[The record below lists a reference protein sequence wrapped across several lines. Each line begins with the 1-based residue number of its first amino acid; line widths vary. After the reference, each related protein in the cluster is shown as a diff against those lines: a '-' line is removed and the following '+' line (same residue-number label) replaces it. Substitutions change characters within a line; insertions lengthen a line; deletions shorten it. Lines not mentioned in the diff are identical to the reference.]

1 VIEGMREPSK
11 SIWYR
16 LGYALELARH
26 GARSA
31 QESRS
36 GEEALSAKKAPRAA
50 KSGSAAGARSAQK
63 ARGKATDARSRP
75 VSSTVDQLIATGTG
89 ILGDRLFSI
98 VAGRR
103 PGTLRLTHAALAG
116 AGAALA
122 LSLFRNGKSGTPGGG
137 QGPHD
142 STVELLSGAARSGAA
157 RGVLYG
163 AVLEPRLS
171 GSPLLR
177 GATFGVMEYV
187 TSPFGGLDGILGAS
201 SPHRT
206 MPIVAALLDS
216 SDSVAVSMADHV
228 AFGVTLGLLYGAG
241 SARRGSRAVE

>member
-1 VIEGMREPSK
+1 MREPSK

-50 KSGSAAGARSAQK
+50 KSGSAARARTAQK

-122 LSLFRNGKSGTPGGG
+122 LSLFRNGKNGASGDG

-142 STVELLSGAARSGAA
+142 TTAELLSGAA

-163 AVLEPRLS
+163 AVLEPRLP
-171 GSPLLR
+171 GSPLFR

-206 MPIVAALLDS
+206 MPIIAALLGPG
-216 SDSVAVSMADHV
+216 DSVAVSMADHV

-241 SARRGSRAVE
+241 SARRGSRAAE

>member
-1 VIEGMREPSK
+1 MREPSK

-26 GARSA
+26 GAPSA

-50 KSGSAAGARSAQK
+50 KKSGSAAGARSAQK

-75 VSSTVDQLIATGTG
+75 VSSTVDQLIATSTG

-98 VAGRR
+98 VTARR

-116 AGAALA
+116 AGAAVA
-122 LSLFRNGKSGTPGGG
+122 LSLFRNGKNGTSGGG
-137 QGPHD
+137 QDPHD
-142 STVELLSGAARSGAA
+142 PTAELLSGAA

-163 AVLEPRLS
+163 AVLEPRLP

-206 MPIVAALLDS
+206 MPIIAALLGS

>member
-1 VIEGMREPSK
+1 MREPSK

-36 GEEALSAKKAPRAA
+36 GDETPSAKKAPRAA
-50 KSGSAAGARSAQK
+50 KSGSAARARSAQK
-63 ARGKATDARSRP
+63 ARGKATDARSQP

-122 LSLFRNGKSGTPGGG
+122 LSLFRNGKNGTPEGGRG
-137 QGPHD
+137 LHD
-142 STVELLSGAARSGAA
+142 PTTELLSGAA

-163 AVLEPRLS
+163 AVLEPRLP

-187 TSPFGGLDGILGAS
+187 TSPFGGLDGILGSS

-206 MPIVAALLDS
+206 MPIIAALLGPG
-216 SDSVAVSMADHV
+216 DSVAVSMADHV

-241 SARRGSRAVE
+241 SARRGNREAE

>member
-1 VIEGMREPSK
+1 M
-11 SIWYR
+11 
-16 LGYALELARH
+16 
-26 GARSA
+26 
-31 QESRS
+31 
-36 GEEALSAKKAPRAA
+36 
-50 KSGSAAGARSAQK
+50 
-63 ARGKATDARSRP
+63 
-75 VSSTVDQLIATGTG
+75 SSTVDQLVATGTG

-116 AGAALA
+116 AGAALV
-122 LSLFRNGKSGTPGGG
+122 LSLFRNGKNGTPGGA
-137 QGPHD
+137 QGTHD
-142 STVELLSGAARSGAA
+142 PTAELLSGAA

-163 AVLEPRLS
+163 AVLEPRLP

-206 MPIVAALLDS
+206 MPIIAALLGS
-216 SDSVAVSMADHV
+216 SDSLAVSMADHV

-241 SARRGSRAVE
+241 SERRGSRAVE

>member
-1 VIEGMREPSK
+1 MREPSK

-50 KSGSAAGARSAQK
+50 KKSGSAAGARSAQK

-75 VSSTVDQLIATGTG
+75 VSSTVDQLIATSTG

-98 VAGRR
+98 VTRRR

-116 AGAALA
+116 AGAAVA
-122 LSLFRNGKSGTPGGG
+122 LSLFRNGKNGTSGGE

-142 STVELLSGAARSGAA
+142 PTAELLSGAA

-163 AVLEPRLS
+163 AVLEPRLP

-206 MPIVAALLDS
+206 MPIIAALLGS

>member
-1 VIEGMREPSK
+1 M
-11 SIWYR
+11 
-16 LGYALELARH
+16 
-26 GARSA
+26 
-31 QESRS
+31 
-36 GEEALSAKKAPRAA
+36 
-50 KSGSAAGARSAQK
+50 
-63 ARGKATDARSRP
+63 
-75 VSSTVDQLIATGTG
+75 DQLIATGTG

-98 VAGRR
+98 VAGQR
-103 PGTLRLTHAALAG
+103 PGMLRLTRAALAG

-122 LSLFRNGKSGTPGGG
+122 LSLFRNGGNGTPRVG
-137 QGPHD
+137 QSPRD
-142 STVELLSGAARSGAA
+142 PTAKLLTGAA

-163 AVLEPRLS
+163 AVLEPRLP

-177 GATFGVMEYV
+177 GATFGVMEYIA
-187 TSPFGGLDGILGAS
+187 SPFGGLDGILGAS

-206 MPIVAALLDS
+206 MPILAALLDS